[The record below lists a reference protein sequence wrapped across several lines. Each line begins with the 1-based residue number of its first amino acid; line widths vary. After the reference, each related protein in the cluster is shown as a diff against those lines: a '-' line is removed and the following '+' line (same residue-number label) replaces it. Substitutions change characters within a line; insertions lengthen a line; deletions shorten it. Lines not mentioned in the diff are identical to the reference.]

1 MDFVHLHV
9 HSHYSLLDALP
20 KIDELVDHAKKLGY
34 KSLALTDHGNMYG
47 TIEFYEACQ
56 KAGIKPIIGMEAY
69 LVVGSRFDKN
79 NRDEKIYHQVLLA
92 ENNIGYKNLMKLAS
106 LASLEGFSDKP
117 RLDKELLK
125 QYHEGL
131 VALSGCFAGEI
142 PTILQRDDNF
152 DKAKNVALEYQE
164 IFGKDNFY
172 LELMDLPALEG
183 QMDMNTKLIQLSAET
198 GIPMVVTR
206 DSHYLEEDEA
216 EAQDVLTCIR
226 DGKTMDEDG
235 RATMNGVDYSLA
247 PAKEIINRFKHVP
260 EAISNTVKIA
270 DRANVT
276 IELNKWHFPHLN
288 IPDGKTVDEYLREQV
303 YEKLPKRIE
312 MTEEVKKRADYELD
326 IIAKKGYSPYFLTV
340 ADYINYARE
349 HRIMVTTRGS
359 AAGSVVSF
367 AMGIVMDNPLYFKLP
382 FERFL
387 NPFRPSPP
395 DIDGDFADDRRD
407 EMIAYV
413 TKKYGADKVAQIIT
427 FGTMAARG
435 SVRDVGRALGYSYSF
450 CDQISKLIPFGAQG
464 FQMTIAKALTLEPEL
479 KKLYDKNAEVKRLL
493 DLAQKVEGC
502 ARHTS
507 IHAAGVVISPT
518 PLTDFTPVQLETGGD
533 KIVTQYE
540 MHSVETAGVLKMD
553 FLGIRNLSILGNAV
567 EIIEKTTDQKI
578 NVYNLYPWNDAKTY
592 DMLAR
597 GETVG
602 VFQLASSGMT
612 RYLKEL
618 KPSSIFD
625 IMAMVALFRPGPM
638 DSIPDYILRK
648 NNHDLIEYE
657 DPRMKD
663 YLDQSLG
670 LIVYQ
675 DDVLL
680 TAINLAGYN
689 WEEADKFRKA
699 MGKKIPEEMAK
710 QKEKFFKGAKEFG
723 KLTSETINKLWE
735 RIEPFAAYG
744 FNKAHA
750 ASYAVV
756 AYQTA
761 YLKANFPVQ
770 YMTAV
775 LIAESGDIDKVP
787 EIIHEC
793 ERMGVK
799 VLPPDINES
808 FKSFAMTPIAGS
820 QERLATGQVPSAGT
834 SVIRFGLNGIKNLG
848 ENIAEAIYQERKAN
862 GKFKDLQ
869 DFLTRVK
876 DKDLNKKSL
885 ESLAKCGAL
894 DGFGYDRGVLLA
906 NMENILSFSKQIK
919 EGGAN
924 TQHSLFS
931 GTSLDAVSVLKL
943 VNAKPANEADKLT
956 WEKELLGFYI
966 TSHPFKAYQEIM
978 KDTLIP
984 LKDLSAQPRNQWVVV
999 GGMLDSTKKKITRS
1013 GKAMM
1018 FAKLLDTTSSLELLV
1033 FPKTYETT
1041 AAIWV
1046 EGRPVCVIGRTSE
1059 EEGDDKLFVEK
1070 AYVLTKENAAT
1081 LAKQMSFG
1089 KSYETKKEPEPISF
1103 AFEIAVSPEQ
1113 LKSQAEAIKN
1123 ILSQYPGDEAVIL
1136 KVGDKIIRTSYR
1148 VDGSEE
1154 LRNELATIVSN

>member
-1 MDFVHLHV
+1 MKDILNT
-9 HSHYSLLDALP
+9 S
-20 KIDELVDHAKKLGY
+20 
-34 KSLALTDHGNMYG
+34 YG
-47 TIEFYEACQ
+47 
-56 KAGIKPIIGMEAY
+56 
-69 LVVGSRFDKN
+69 
-79 NRDEKIYHQVLLA
+79 
-92 ENNIGYKNLMKLAS
+92 
-106 LASLEGFSDKP
+106 
-117 RLDKELLK
+117 
-125 QYHEGL
+125 
-131 VALSGCFAGEI
+131 
-142 PTILQRDDNF
+142 
-152 DKAKNVALEYQE
+152 
-164 IFGKDNFY
+164 
-172 LELMDLPALEG
+172 
-183 QMDMNTKLIQLSAET
+183 
-198 GIPMVVTR
+198 
-206 DSHYLEEDEA
+206 
-216 EAQDVLTCIR
+216 VLT
-226 DGKTMDEDG
+226 
-235 RATMNGVDYSLA
+235 
-247 PAKEIINRFKHVP
+247 
-260 EAISNTVKIA
+260 
-270 DRANVT
+270 
-276 IELNKWHFPHLN
+276 
-288 IPDGKTVDEYLREQV
+288 
-303 YEKLPKRIE
+303 
-312 MTEEVKKRADYELD
+312 
-326 IIAKKGYSPYFLTV
+326 
-340 ADYINYARE
+340 
-349 HRIMVTTRGS
+349 
-359 AAGSVVSF
+359 
-367 AMGIVMDNPLYFKLP
+367 
-382 FERFL
+382 
-387 NPFRPSPP
+387 
-395 DIDGDFADDRRD
+395 
-407 EMIAYV
+407 
-413 TKKYGADKVAQIIT
+413 
-427 FGTMAARG
+427 
-435 SVRDVGRALGYSYSF
+435 
-450 CDQISKLIPFGAQG
+450 
-464 FQMTIAKALTLEPEL
+464 
-479 KKLYDKNAEVKRLL
+479 
-493 DLAQKVEGC
+493 
-502 ARHTS
+502 
-507 IHAAGVVISPT
+507 
-518 PLTDFTPVQLETGGD
+518 
-533 KIVTQYE
+533 
-540 MHSVETAGVLKMD
+540 
-553 FLGIRNLSILGNAV
+553 
-567 EIIEKTTDQKI
+567 
-578 NVYNLYPWNDAKTY
+578 
-592 DMLAR
+592 
-597 GETVG
+597 
-602 VFQLASSGMT
+602 
-612 RYLKEL
+612 
-618 KPSSIFD
+618 
-625 IMAMVALFRPGPM
+625 
-638 DSIPDYILRK
+638 
-648 NNHDLIEYE
+648 
-657 DPRMKD
+657 
-663 YLDQSLG
+663 
-670 LIVYQ
+670 YQ

-680 TAINLAGYN
+680 IAIALAGYT

-808 FKSFAMTPIAGS
+808 FKSFAMIAG
-820 QERLATGQVPSAGT
+820 ENGGSAH
-834 SVIRFGLNGIKNLG
+834 IRFGLNGIKNLG

-894 DGFGYDRGVLLA
+894 DSFGYDRGMLLA

-1089 KSYETKKEPEPISF
+1089 KSYETKKEPEPTSF
-1103 AFEIAVSPEQ
+1103 AFEIVVSPEQ
-1113 LKSQAEAIKN
+1113 LKSQAETIKN
-1123 ILSQYPGDEAVIL
+1123 ILSQYPGDEAVVL
-1136 KVGDKIIRTSYR
+1136 KVGGKIIRTSYR
-1148 VDGSEE
+1148 VSSCEE
-1154 LRNELATIVSN
+1154 LKNELAVVIQN